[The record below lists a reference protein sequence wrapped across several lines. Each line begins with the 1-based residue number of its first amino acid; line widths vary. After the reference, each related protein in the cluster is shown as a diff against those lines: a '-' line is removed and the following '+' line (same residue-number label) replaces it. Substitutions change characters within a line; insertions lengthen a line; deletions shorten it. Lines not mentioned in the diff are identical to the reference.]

1 MIEVRF
7 HGRGGQGAVVA
18 SRLLAEAAFIEGMDV
33 QAFPFFGV
41 ERRGAPVTAFTK
53 IDDRPIRVKSMI
65 YEPDFVI
72 VLEQSLVDFVDVLE
86 GLKPE
91 GRVLINT
98 TRSPEEMSAKLKR
111 PVDVVDATQIA
122 IDHGLG
128 SREAP
133 IVNTALLGAF
143 ARSSGIVSLD
153 AVTEAIRNN
162 VPRKKEENV
171 AAARDAYEKVRMQE
185 V

>member
-1 MIEVRF
+1 
-7 HGRGGQGAVVA
+7 
-18 SRLLAEAAFIEGMDV
+18 
-33 QAFPFFGV
+33 
-41 ERRGAPVTAFTK
+41 
-53 IDDRPIRVKSMI
+53 
-65 YEPDFVI
+65 
-72 VLEQSLVDFVDVLE
+72 VDFVDVLE
-86 GLKPE
+86 GLKPD
-91 GRVLINT
+91 GKVLINT

-153 AVTEAIRNN
+153 AVIQAIRNN

-171 AAARDAYEKVRMQE
+171 AAARDAYVKVKIQE